1 MVKKETGLGSMT
13 QFVEVMISHV
23 QNKIKATLSPCH
35 VLLPVLVLAVVVV
48 VVVVVFLLLRL
59 MLLHLL

>member
-48 VVVVVFLLLRL
+48 VVVVFLLLRL